1 MHVLVAGA
9 GWLGVA
15 LVKALVARGDR
26 VTAVR
31 RSAERLLA
39 VEKLGA
45 AVLPL
50 DLALPGAADLLPSG
64 LDGIVAFQS
73 SRADSAGAYRTAYVD
88 VNRTLVE
95 VAARGAGTELVYT
108 SSTGVFGQRD
118 GSDVD
123 ETSPPLPASAS
134 AEVLVEAERV
144 IAEAASRGVHAR
156 LVRLSGLYGPDRYG
170 ILDRVRSGALGLGP
184 GDRAWMNFCHLDDAV
199 AFVLAALDRG
209 RDGAVYHGSDAHP
222 ARRSEVV
229 RWVAERLGVEPA
241 SGTAALG
248 GPDRRVL
255 SERTRTALGV
265 SLQHPSFRE
274 GLAGVAAPAG

>member
-31 RSAERLLA
+31 RSAERLFA
-39 VEKLGA
+39 VEQLGA
-45 AVLPL
+45 TGLPL
-50 DLALPGAADLLPSG
+50 DLAAPRAADLLPSN
-64 LDGIVAFQS
+64 LDGIIACQS
-73 SRADSAGAYRTAYVD
+73 SRADSADAYRTAYVG

-95 VAARGAGTELVYT
+95 VAARGAGPRVVYT

-123 ETSPPLPASAS
+123 ENSAPLPGSAS

-144 IAEAASRGVHAR
+144 VTEAASRGVHAR
-156 LVRLSGLYGPDRYG
+156 LIRLSGLYGPDRYG

-199 AFVLAALDRG
+199 AFVLAALERG

-222 ARRSEVV
+222 ARRSDVV
-229 RWVAERLGVEPA
+229 RWVAARLGVEPA
-241 SGTAALG
+241 SGTSAIG
-248 GPDRRVL
+248 GPDRRVI
-255 SERTRTALGV
+255 SERTRAELGV
-265 SLQHPSFRE
+265 SLKHPSFRE